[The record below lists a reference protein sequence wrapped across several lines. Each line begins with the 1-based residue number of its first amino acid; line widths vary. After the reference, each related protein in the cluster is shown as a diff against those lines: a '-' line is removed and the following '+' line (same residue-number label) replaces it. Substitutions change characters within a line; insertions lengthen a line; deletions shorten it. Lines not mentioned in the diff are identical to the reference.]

1 LFLFNAHASNTSK
14 AQEAAWRADAERYLA
29 RKVFPKIERAGF
41 RYTSEVVAYETD
53 TTSVGEIVCERAA
66 DSDAVAVV
74 MAAQGKGR
82 VREFFVGSV
91 TNYCLHR
98 CAKPVVVFRAPA
110 KAAEQRRGARD
121 GEEAKELP
129 DAEASRDEAK
139 EDLGLKSGEKPTD
152 DAPKSAALFF

>member
-1 LFLFNAHASNTSK
+1 MCAFTENRDGAR

-139 EDLGLKSGEKPTD
+139 KDLGLKSGEKRAD

>member
-1 LFLFNAHASNTSK
+1 M
-14 AQEAAWRADAERYLA
+14 
-29 RKVFPKIERAGF
+29 FPKIERAGF
-41 RYTSEVVAYETD
+41 RYTSEIVAYETD
-53 TTSVGEIVCERAA
+53 TSSVGEIVCERAV

-110 KAAEQRRGARD
+110 KAKEARD
-121 GEEAKELP
+121 RKDATPVADARDADEAEAK
-129 DAEASRDEAK
+129 DAKDDAK
-139 EDLGLKSGEKPTD
+139 CVGEKERPAG
-152 DAPKSAALFF
+152 DARTSAALFF

>member
-1 LFLFNAHASNTSK
+1 M
-14 AQEAAWRADAERYLA
+14 
-29 RKVFPKIERAGF
+29 FPKIERAGF
-41 RYTSEVVAYETD
+41 RYTSEIVAYETD
-53 TTSVGEIVCERAA
+53 TSSVGEIVCERAV

-110 KAAEQRRGARD
+110 KAKEARD
-121 GEEAKELP
+121 RKDATPVADARDADE
-129 DAEASRDEAK
+129 AEAEDAK
-139 EDLGLKSGEKPTD
+139 DDSKCVGEKERPAG
-152 DAPKSAALFF
+152 DARTSAALFF

>member
-1 LFLFNAHASNTSK
+1 M
-14 AQEAAWRADAERYLA
+14 
-29 RKVFPKIERAGF
+29 FPKFERAGF
-41 RYTSEVVAYETD
+41 RYTSEIVAYETD
-53 TTSVGEIVCERAA
+53 TSSVGEIVCERAV

-110 KAAEQRRGARD
+110 KAKEARD
-121 GEEAKELP
+121 GKKK
-129 DAEASRDEAK
+129 DADDHVFFEIPPEFDAPPPLSAVSARDEGKQTKNSFFSVRGKTPGKTPRGRTPRAW
-139 EDLGLKSGEKPTD
+139 
-152 DAPKSAALFF
+152 AL

>member
-1 LFLFNAHASNTSK
+1 MFLFNAHASNTSK

-139 EDLGLKSGEKPTD
+139 EDLGLKSGEKPAEE
-152 DAPKSAALFF
+152 APKSAALFF

>member
-1 LFLFNAHASNTSK
+1 MI
-14 AQEAAWRADAERYLA
+14 
-29 RKVFPKIERAGF
+29 PKIARAGF
-41 RYTSEVVAYETD
+41 PFTSEIVAYETD

-66 DSDAVAVV
+66 DSNAVAVV

-110 KAAEQRRGARD
+110 DAAEKAKKAMRGA
-121 GEEAKELP
+121 ASA
-129 DAEASRDEAK
+129 AEAADTARIGDETKGDADAK
-139 EDLGLKSGEKPTD
+139 RETCVD
-152 DAPKSAALFF
+152 DAPKSAAMFF